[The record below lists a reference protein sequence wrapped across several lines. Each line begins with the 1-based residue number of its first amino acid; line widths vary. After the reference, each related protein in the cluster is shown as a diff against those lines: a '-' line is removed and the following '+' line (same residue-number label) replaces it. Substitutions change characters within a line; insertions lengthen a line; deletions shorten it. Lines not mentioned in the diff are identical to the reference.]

1 MSGYFG
7 CENSRV
13 QLPALLH
20 LVRLGFTYIPH
31 ITLKKAGIFFDP
43 KTNILTGIFKNQ
55 FLRLNPTADEK
66 KADQVLHDITA
77 ELDNDDLGEKFYS
90 RLISTSSEKL
100 IDFDTPQNN
109 AFHVTAEFS
118 CYEVK
123 DNAAENKYSELFRPD
138 ITLFVNGLPLAYVE
152 VKIPNNH
159 EGIVAERKREY
170 DVRLPNKKARRFNNI
185 SQLMI
190 FSNNMEYDN
199 MGGITPV
206 QGAFYCTGAYKA
218 PPFNCFREEN
228 PKHFDLEPY
237 IETYP
242 YKEVPE
248 ETERKLLEEFNVQ
261 VYKSSDEYK
270 KNKQV
275 TTPTNKILTSMCEP
289 SRLLYLLKY
298 GIAYV
303 HAEKKLD
310 DGTIILER
318 QKHIM
323 RYQQFFASMAVTKTL
338 DSGVKKGVIWH
349 TQGSGKTALSYYL
362 VNILTDY
369 YAKRNIVPKFYFIV
383 DRIDLKDQA
392 SKEFEIRG
400 LSVQSAE
407 SRAELMEQFNEQNS
421 LTGNSGKKEITVI
434 NIQRFDERKKEKI
447 DLPDYNTNLQRIFII
462 DEAHRSYDPRGSFL
476 ANLLDSDRKAVRI
489 ALTGTP
495 LIGEELKTTD
505 IFGNYIHTYYYD
517 KSILD
522 GYTLKILR
530 EEIETSYKNKLKA
543 IYEDLE
549 KIELPKNQKTKE
561 IIDIKS
567 HPRYVKELLR
577 YIISDLKK
585 FRNLY
590 YGEDGEYTGAMIIC
604 DSSEQARALYKYFM
618 EIQLELNES
627 DREKS
632 AMKPALILYDSDDKE
647 TQRDYIDTFKSGTD
661 IDVLIV
667 FNMLLTGFDAPR
679 LKRLYLGRKLKDH
692 GLLQAITRVNR
703 TYKKHTYGY
712 IVDFADIKANFDQT
726 NANYL
731 RELNAFDNPKGAP
744 EELPTSTATAIFEEP
759 EKIIEMI
766 EDAEDKLFDYTT
778 ENVETFVEQL
788 NRIEEKQPLLELR
801 AALTTI
807 RNLANQVRSF
817 GEEAVKDKKVLDYI
831 SALDLSRVPQLLTEV
846 NRRIDLINFKAIQ
859 NPSAETLE
867 MIADVLDGIEFH
879 FAKVGTEELVIKANC
894 ETLKEKIQR
903 TAQHLSDYFDQED
916 EDFISLKDLFM
927 KALSKTDF
935 VEYDY
940 AKLTQQNKDFDEILE
955 RLEALK
961 KKTENLF
968 EKYKGDA
975 KFVRVHKRI
984 HEENKRRSAAIPK
997 ASEQNW
1003 ILSDKDL
1010 TIYRALL
1017 ALKNTIDLQV
1027 YNQEAILKSDPFFE
1041 KTVMSLVGKGLAELD
1056 ITSPRADREFIKN
1069 KIVSQYLNQYHA
1081 TYGTSTTSGNRGE

>member
-1 MSGYFG
+1 MSDKFG

-13 QLPALLH
+13 QLPAVLH
-20 LVRLGFTYIPH
+20 LVKLGYTYIPR
-31 ITLKKAGIFFDP
+31 ITLKQAGTFFDP
-43 KTNILTGIFKNQ
+43 KTNILTEIFKKQ
-55 FLRLNPTADEK
+55 FVKLNPQSDER
-66 KADQVLHDITA
+66 KAGQVLRDISN
-77 ELDNDDLGEKFYS
+77 ELDSDDLGEKFYH
-90 RLISTSSEKL
+90 RLASVSSEKL
-100 IDFDTPQNN
+100 IDFDNPENN
-109 AFHVTAEFS
+109 TFHVTAEFP
-118 CYEVK
+118 CYDVK
-123 DNAAENKYSELFRPD
+123 DDSAENKYTELFRPD
-138 ITLFVNGLPLAYVE
+138 ITLFINGLPLTYIE
-152 VKIPNNH
+152 VKIPNNK

-170 DVRLPNKKARRFNNI
+170 NLRLPNKKARRFNNI
-185 SQLMI
+185 TQLMI

-206 QGAFYCTGAYKA
+206 QGAFYCTGGYKA

-228 PKHFDLEPY
+228 PQHLEVEPY
-237 IETYP
+237 IQNYP

-248 ETERKLLEEFNVQ
+248 EVEKALLEEFNVQ

-270 KNKQV
+270 KNKRI

-289 SRLLYLLKY
+289 SRLLYILKY

-303 HAEKKLD
+303 HAQKKLD
-310 DGTIILER
+310 DGSVTVEL

-323 RYQQFFASMAVTKTL
+323 RYQQLFASLAVTKTL
-338 DSGVKKGVIWH
+338 DNGIKKGVIWH

-369 YAKRNIVPKFYFIV
+369 YAKKNIVPKFFFIV
-383 DRIDLKDQA
+383 DRIDLKKQA
-392 SKEFEIRG
+392 ATEFEIRG
-400 LSVQSAE
+400 LSVKSAE
-407 SRAELMEQFNEQNS
+407 TREELMKQFDERNS
-421 LTGNSGKKEITVI
+421 LSGNSGKKEITVI

-462 DEAHRSYDPRGSFL
+462 DEAHRSYNPKGSFL
-476 ANLLDSDRKAVRI
+476 ANLLDADRNAVRI

-495 LIGEELKTTD
+495 LIGDELKTTD

-530 EEIETSYKNKLKA
+530 EEIETSYKNRLKE

-549 KIELPKNQKTKE
+549 KIELPKNQKTRE

-590 YGEDGEYTGAMIIC
+590 HEDDGMIIC
-604 DSSEQARALYKYFM
+604 DSSEQARALYEHFM
-618 EIQLELNES
+618 EILIELNEK
-627 DREKS
+627 DKEKS
-632 AMKPALILYDSDDKE
+632 SMKPALILYDSDDKDV
-647 TQRDYIDTFKSGTD
+647 QQDYIDTFKSGTD

-703 TYKKHTYGY
+703 TYRKHTYGY
-712 IVDFADIKANFDQT
+712 IVDFADIKENFEQT
-726 NANYL
+726 NENYL
-731 RELNAFDNPKGAP
+731 RELNKFNNPKNAP
-744 EELPTSTATAIFEEP
+744 DKQIPETFSAIFEEP
-759 EKIIEMI
+759 QKIVEQIDDAYEKM
-766 EDAEDKLFDYTT
+766 FSYNT
-778 ENVETFVEQL
+778 ENVESFVEQI

-801 AALTTI
+801 NSLTTI
-807 RNLANQVRSF
+807 RNLANVVRSF
-817 GEEAVKDKKVLDYI
+817 GSEKITDEKVFEYV
-831 SALDLSRVPQLLTEV
+831 SSLDLSRIPQLLTEV

-859 NPSAETLE
+859 NPSAETLN
-867 MIADVLDGIEFH
+867 MIADILDGIEFH
-879 FAKVGTEELVIKANC
+879 FSKVGTEELVIKANC
-894 ETLKEKIQR
+894 ETIKDKIRR
-903 TAQHLSDYFDQED
+903 TASSLSSYFDQED
-916 EDFISLKDLFM
+916 PEYITLKDLFM
-927 KALSKTDF
+927 HALAKTDF

-940 AKLTQQNKDFDEILE
+940 AKFTQQNKDFDDILE
-955 RLEALK
+955 RLSQLK

-984 HEENKRRSAAIPK
+984 HEENTRRASVSPNASA
-997 ASEQNW
+997 QNW
-1003 ILSDKDL
+1003 ILDDKDL
-1010 TIYRALL
+1010 TIYRTLMS
-1017 ALKNTIDLQV
+1017 LKNTIDMQV
-1027 YNQEAILKSDPFFE
+1027 YNQEAILKSDPYFE
-1041 KTVMSLVGKGLAELD
+1041 KTVMSLVGNGMAELN
-1056 ITSPRADREFIKN
+1056 IQSPRADREFIKD
-1069 KIVSQYLNQYHA
+1069 KIVAQYLNQYHA
-1081 TYGTSTTSGNRGE
+1081 AYGV

>member
-1 MSGYFG
+1 MSDKFG

-13 QLPALLH
+13 QLPAVLH
-20 LVRLGFTYIPH
+20 LVKLGYTYIPR
-31 ITLKKAGIFFDP
+31 ITLKQAGTFFDP
-43 KTNILTGIFKNQ
+43 KTNILTEIFKKQ
-55 FLRLNPTADEK
+55 FVKLNPQSDER
-66 KADQVLHDITA
+66 KAGQVLRDISN
-77 ELDNDDLGEKFYS
+77 ELDSDDLGEKFYH
-90 RLISTSSEKL
+90 RLASVSSEKL
-100 IDFDTPQNN
+100 IDFDNPENN
-109 AFHVTAEFS
+109 TFHVTAEFS
-118 CYEVK
+118 CYDVK
-123 DNAAENKYSELFRPD
+123 DDSAENKYTELFRPD
-138 ITLFVNGLPLAYVE
+138 ITLFINGLPLTYIE
-152 VKIPNNH
+152 VKIPNNK

-170 DVRLPNKKARRFNNI
+170 NLRLPNKKARRFNNI
-185 SQLMI
+185 TQLMI

-206 QGAFYCTGAYKA
+206 QGAFYCTGGYKA

-228 PKHFDLEPY
+228 PHHLEVEPY
-237 IETYP
+237 IQNYP

-248 ETERKLLEEFNVQ
+248 EVEKALLEEFNVQ

-270 KNKQV
+270 KNKRI

-289 SRLLYLLKY
+289 SRLLYILKY

-303 HAEKKLD
+303 HAQKKLD
-310 DGTIILER
+310 DGSVTVEL

-323 RYQQFFASMAVTKTL
+323 RYQQLFASFAVTKTL
-338 DSGVKKGVIWH
+338 DNGIKKGVIWH

-369 YAKRNIVPKFYFIV
+369 YAKQNIVPKFYFVV
-383 DRIDLKDQA
+383 DRIDLKKQA
-392 SKEFEIRG
+392 AEEFKIRG

-407 SRAELMEQFNEQNS
+407 TREELMKQFDEQNS
-421 LTGNSGKKEITVI
+421 LSGNSGKKEITVI

-462 DEAHRSYDPRGSFL
+462 DEAHRSYDPKGSFL
-476 ANLLDSDRKAVRI
+476 ANLLDADRNAVRI

-495 LIGEELKTTD
+495 LIGDELKTTD

-530 EEIETSYKNKLKA
+530 EEIETSYKNRLKE

-549 KIELPKNQKTKE
+549 KIELPKNQKTRE

-590 YGEDGEYTGAMIIC
+590 HEDDGEQAGGMIIC
-604 DSSEQARALYKYFM
+604 DSSEQARALYEHFM
-618 EIQLELNES
+618 EIQIELNEK
-627 DREKS
+627 DKEKS
-632 AMKPALILYDSDDKE
+632 SMKPALILYDSDDKDV
-647 TQRDYIDTFKSGTD
+647 QQDYIDTFKSGTD

-703 TYKKHTYGY
+703 TYRKHTYGY
-712 IVDFADIKANFDQT
+712 IVDFADIKENFEQT
-726 NANYL
+726 NENYL
-731 RELNAFDNPKGAP
+731 RELNKFNNPKNAP
-744 EELPTSTATAIFEEP
+744 DKQIPETFSAIFEEP
-759 EKIIEMI
+759 QKIVEQIDDAYEKM
-766 EDAEDKLFDYTT
+766 FSYNT
-778 ENVETFVEQL
+778 ENVESFVEQI

-801 AALTTI
+801 NSLTTI
-807 RNLANQVRSF
+807 RNLANVVRSF
-817 GEEAVKDKKVLDYI
+817 GSEKITDEKVLEYV
-831 SALDLSRVPQLLTEV
+831 SSLDLSRIPQLLTEV

-859 NPSAETLE
+859 NPSAETLD
-867 MIADVLDGIEFH
+867 MIADILDGIEFH
-879 FAKVGTEELVIKANC
+879 FSKVGTEELVIKANC
-894 ETLKEKIQR
+894 ETIKDKIRR
-903 TAQHLSDYFDQED
+903 TASSLSSYFDQED
-916 EDFISLKDLFM
+916 PEYITLKDLFM
-927 KALSKTDF
+927 HALAKTDF

-940 AKLTQQNKDFDEILE
+940 AKFTQQNKDFDDILE
-955 RLEALK
+955 RLSQLK

-984 HEENKRRSAAIPK
+984 HEENKRRTSASPN
-997 ASEQNW
+997 ASAQNW
-1003 ILSDKDL
+1003 ILDDKDL
-1010 TIYRALL
+1010 TIYRTLMS
-1017 ALKNTIDLQV
+1017 LKNTIDMQV
-1027 YNQEAILKSDPFFE
+1027 YNQEAILKSDPYFE
-1041 KTVMSLVGKGLAELD
+1041 KTVMSLVGNGMAELN
-1056 ITSPRADREFIKN
+1056 IQSPRADREFIKD
-1069 KIVSQYLNQYHA
+1069 KIVAQYLNQYHA
-1081 TYGTSTTSGNRGE
+1081 AYGRN

>member
-1 MSGYFG
+1 MSKDFG

-13 QLPALLH
+13 QLPAVLH
-20 LVRLGFTYIPH
+20 LVKLGYTYIPR
-31 ITLKKAGIFFDP
+31 ITLKQAGTFFDP
-43 KTNILTGIFKNQ
+43 KTNILTQIFKEQ
-55 FLRLNPTADEK
+55 FLKLNSQADEK
-66 KADQVLHDITA
+66 KAEQVLHDITN
-77 ELDNDDLGEKFYS
+77 ELDSDDLGEKFFR
-90 RLISTSSEKL
+90 RLISASSEKL
-100 IDFDTPQNN
+100 IDFENLKNN
-109 AFHVTAEFS
+109 TFHVTTEFS
-118 CYEVK
+118 CYDVR
-123 DNAAENKYSELFRPD
+123 DDATENKYTELFRPD
-138 ITLFVNGLPLAYVE
+138 ITLFINGIPVTYIE
-152 VKIPNNH
+152 VKIPNNK

-170 DVRLPNKKARRFNNI
+170 NARLPNKKATRFNNI
-185 SQLMI
+185 TQLMI

-199 MGGITPV
+199 MGGIIPV
-206 QGAFYCTGAYKA
+206 QGAFYCTGSYKA

-228 PKHFDLEPY
+228 PQHLAVEPY

-242 YKEVPE
+242 YKDVPE
-248 ETERKLLEEFNVQ
+248 DIEKALLEEFNVQ
-261 VYKSSDEYK
+261 VYKSSVEYQTNK
-270 KNKQV
+270 KV

-289 SRLLYLLKY
+289 SRLMYILKY

-310 DGTIILER
+310 DGSIVYET

-323 RYQQFFASMAVTKTL
+323 RYQQFFASKAVIKTL
-338 DSGVKKGVIWH
+338 EDGTKKGVIWH

-369 YAKRNIVPKFYFIV
+369 YAKLNIVSKFYFIV
-383 DRIDLKDQA
+383 DRIDLKNQA

-400 LSVQSAE
+400 LSVQSAD
-407 SRAELMEQFNEQNS
+407 SRSELMEQFNEQNS
-421 LTGNSGKKEITVI
+421 LSGNSGKKEITVI

-462 DEAHRSYDPRGSFL
+462 DEAHRSYDPKGSFL
-476 ANLLDSDRKAVRI
+476 ANLLDSDRNAVRI

-549 KIELPKNQKTKE
+549 KIELPKNQKTND

-590 YGEDGEYTGAMIIC
+590 PSLDGEQVGGMVIC
-604 DSSEQARALYKYFM
+604 DSSEQARALYQYFM
-618 EIQLELNES
+618 EIQMELNET
-627 DREKS
+627 DKEKS

-661 IDVLIV
+661 VDVLIV
-667 FNMLLTGFDAPR
+667 YNMLLTGFDAPR

-703 TYKKHTYGY
+703 TYKTHNYGY
-712 IVDFADIKANFDQT
+712 IIDFADIKENFDQT

-731 RELNAFDNPKGAP
+731 KELNKFNNPEGTP
-744 EELPTSTATAIFEEP
+744 DTQVPDTITAIFEEP
-759 EKIIEMI
+759 KKIIDMI
-766 EDAEDKLFDYTT
+766 EDAQDKMFDYTT
-778 ENVETFVEQL
+778 ENIETFVEQI
-788 NRIEEKQPLLELR
+788 NGIEEKQPLLELR
-801 AALTTI
+801 NALTTI
-807 RNLANQVRSF
+807 RNLANVVRSF
-817 GEEAVKDKKVLDYI
+817 GAEKIQDEKVLNYVQNLDI
-831 SALDLSRVPQLLTEV
+831 SKVPQLLTEV

-859 NPSAETLE
+859 NPSAETLD

-879 FAKVGTEELVIKANC
+879 FSKIGTEELVIKANC
-894 ETLKEKIQR
+894 ETIKDKAKQTSR
-903 TAQHLSDYFDQED
+903 KLSDYFDQED
-916 EDFISLKDLFM
+916 PEFINLKELFM
-927 KALSKTDF
+927 KALGNTNF
-935 VEYDY
+935 VEYDN
-940 AKLTQQNKDFDEILE
+940 AKFDEQKKSFDDILDK
-955 RLEALK
+955 LEQLK

-984 HEENKRRSAAIPK
+984 HEENKHRTATIPN

-1003 ILSDKDL
+1003 ILDDKDI
-1010 TIYRALL
+1010 TIYKTLMS
-1017 ALKNTIDLQV
+1017 LKNTIDLQV

-1041 KTVMSLVGKGLAELD
+1041 KTVMSLVGTGMNELN
-1056 ITSPRADREFIKN
+1056 IVSPRADREFIKN
-1069 KIVSQYLNQYHA
+1069 KIVAQYLNQYHN
-1081 TYGTSTTSGNRGE
+1081 TYGV

>member
-1 MSGYFG
+1 MSNDFG

-13 QLPALLH
+13 QLPAVLH
-20 LVRLGFTYIPH
+20 LVRLGYTYIPR
-31 ITLKKAGIFFDP
+31 ITLKQAGTFFDP
-43 KTNILTGIFKNQ
+43 KTNILAEIFKKQ
-55 FLRLNPTADEK
+55 FLKLNPQADER
-66 KADQVLHDITA
+66 KAEQVLHDITN
-77 ELDNDDLGEKFYS
+77 ELDSDDLGEKFYH
-90 RLISTSSEKL
+90 RLVSVSSEKL
-100 IDFDTPQNN
+100 IDFDNIKNN
-109 AFHVTAEFS
+109 TFHVTAEFS
-118 CYEVK
+118 CYDVK
-123 DNAAENKYSELFRPD
+123 DDASANKYTELFRPD
-138 ITLFVNGLPLAYVE
+138 ITLFINGLPLTYVE
-152 VKIPNNH
+152 VKIPNNK

-170 DVRLPNKKARRFNNI
+170 NARLPNKKAKKFNNI
-185 SQLMI
+185 TQLMI

-206 QGAFYCTGAYKA
+206 QGAFYCTGSYKA

-228 PKHFDLEPY
+228 PQHFEVEPY

-242 YKEVPE
+242 YKDVPDEVE
-248 ETERKLLEEFNVQ
+248 KALLDEFNVQ

-270 KNKQV
+270 KNKRV

-310 DGTIILER
+310 DGSIIIEL

-338 DSGVKKGVIWH
+338 DEGIKKGVIWH

-369 YAKRNIVPKFYFIV
+369 YAKLNIVAKFYFIV
-383 DRIDLKDQA
+383 DRIDLKNQA
-392 SKEFEIRG
+392 AKEFEIRG
-400 LSVQSAE
+400 LSVQSAD
-407 SRAELMEQFNEQNS
+407 SRAELMEEFNNQNS
-421 LTGNSGKKEITVI
+421 LSGTSGKKEITVI
-434 NIQRFDERKKEKI
+434 NIQRFDEKKKEKI

-462 DEAHRSYDPRGSFL
+462 DEAHRSYDPKGSFL
-476 ANLLDSDRKAVRI
+476 ANLLDSDRNAVRI

-495 LIGEELKTTD
+495 LIGDELKTTD

-517 KSILD
+517 KSIQD

-549 KIELPKNQKTKE
+549 KIELPKNQKTNE

-590 YGEDGEYTGAMIIC
+590 PEPDGEQVGGMVIC
-604 DSSEQARALYKYFM
+604 DSSEQARALYQYFM
-618 EIQLELNES
+618 EIQMELNEKDS
-627 DREKS
+627 DKS
-632 AMKPALILYDSDDKE
+632 AMKPALILYDSDDKD

-667 FNMLLTGFDAPR
+667 YNMLLTGFDAPR

-692 GLLQAITRVNR
+692 SLLQAITRVNR

-731 RELNAFDNPKGAP
+731 KELNKFNNPKGTP
-744 EELPTSTATAIFEEP
+744 DNQVPDTVTAIFEDP

-766 EDAEDKLFDYTT
+766 DDAQDKLFEYTT
-778 ENVETFVEQL
+778 ENVESFVEQL
-788 NRIEEKQPLLELR
+788 NGIEDKKPLLELR
-801 AALTTI
+801 NSLTTI
-807 RNLANQVRSF
+807 RNLANVVRSF
-817 GEEAVKDKKVLDYI
+817 GKEKIKNEKVLNYVKN
-831 SALDLSRVPQLLTEV
+831 LDLTKVPQLLTEV

-859 NPSAETLE
+859 NPSAETLD

-879 FAKVGTEELVIKANC
+879 FSKVGTEELVIKANC
-894 ETLKEKIQR
+894 ESLKDKIR
-903 TAQHLSDYFDQED
+903 KTANHLADYFDQED
-916 EDFISLKDLFM
+916 PEYITLKDLFM
-927 KALSKTDF
+927 QALSKTDF

-940 AKLTQQNKDFDEILE
+940 AKLNQETKDFDDILN
-955 RLEALK
+955 RLEKLK
-961 KKTENLF
+961 KKSENLF

-975 KFVRVHKRI
+975 KFVRIHKRI
-984 HEENKRRSAAIPK
+984 HEENKRRTATVPD

-1003 ILSDKDL
+1003 ILDDKDL
-1010 TIYRALL
+1010 TIYRTLMS
-1017 ALKNTIDLQV
+1017 LKNTIDLQV
-1027 YNQEAILKSDPFFE
+1027 YNQEAILKSDPFFD
-1041 KTVMSLVGKGLAELD
+1041 KTVMSLVGKGMTDLN
-1056 ITSPRADREFIKN
+1056 ITSPRTDREFIKE
-1069 KIVSQYLNQYHA
+1069 KIVAQYLNQYHA
-1081 TYGTSTTSGNRGE
+1081 TYGAF

>member
-1 MSGYFG
+1 MSEQFG

-13 QLPALLH
+13 QLPAVLH
-20 LVRLGFTYIPH
+20 LVKLGYTYIPR
-31 ITLKKAGIFFDP
+31 INLKQAGTFFDP
-43 KTNILTGIFKNQ
+43 KTNILTEIFKEQ
-55 FLRLNPTADEK
+55 FLHLNPQADENK
-66 KADQVLHDITA
+66 FKQVLHDITN
-77 ELDNDDLGEKFYS
+77 ELDSEDLGEKFFS
-90 RLISTSSEKL
+90 RLISVSSEKL
-100 IDFDTPQNN
+100 IDFENIRNN
-109 AFHVTAEFS
+109 TFHVTAEFS
-118 CYEVK
+118 CYDIK
-123 DNAAENKYSELFRPD
+123 DGASENKYTELFRPD

-152 VKIPNNH
+152 VKIPNNK

-170 DVRLPNKKARRFNNI
+170 NVRLPNKKARRFNNI
-185 SQLMI
+185 TQLMI
-190 FSNNMEYDN
+190 FSNNMPYDN

-206 QGAFYCTGAYKA
+206 QGAFYCTGSYKA

-228 PKHFDLEPY
+228 PQHLEVEPY

-242 YKEVPE
+242 YKEVPADVE
-248 ETERKLLEEFNVQ
+248 KALLEEFNVQ

-270 KNKQV
+270 KNKRV

-310 DGTIILER
+310 DGSIIYET

-323 RYQQFFASMAVTKTL
+323 RYQQLFASFAVTKTL
-338 DSGVKKGVIWH
+338 DAGIKKGVIWH

-369 YAKRNIVPKFYFIV
+369 YARLNIVAKFYFVV

-400 LSVQSAE
+400 LSVQSAD
-407 SRAELMEQFNEQNS
+407 SRAELMKEFNNQNS
-421 LTGNSGKKEITVI
+421 LSGNSGKNEITVI
-434 NIQRFDERKKEKI
+434 NIQRFDERKKEKL

-462 DEAHRSYDPRGSFL
+462 DEAHRSYNPKGSFL
-476 ANLLDSDRKAVRI
+476 ANLLDSDRNAVRI

-495 LIGEELKTTD
+495 LIGDELKTTD

-549 KIELPKNQKTKE
+549 KIELPKNQKTNE
-561 IIDIKS
+561 LIDIKS

-590 YGEDGEYTGAMIIC
+590 TEPDGEQVGGMIIC
-604 DSSEQARALYKYFM
+604 DSSEQAKALYQYFM
-618 EIQLELNES
+618 EIQIELNEN
-627 DREKS
+627 DKEKS
-632 AMKPALILYDSDDKE
+632 SMKPALILYDSDDKE

-679 LKRLYLGRKLKDH
+679 LKRMYLGRKLKDH
-692 GLLQAITRVNR
+692 VLLQAITRVNR

-712 IVDFADIKANFDQT
+712 IVDFADIKENFDQT

-731 RELNAFDNPKGAP
+731 RELNKFNNPKGTP
-744 EELPTSTATAIFEEP
+744 DKKVPNTMEAIFENP
-759 EKIIEMI
+759 KKIIEMI
-766 EDAEDKLFDYTT
+766 DEAQNNLFNYTT

-788 NRIEEKQPLLELR
+788 NEIEEKQPLLELR
-801 AALTTI
+801 NSLTTI
-807 RNLANQVRSF
+807 RNLANVVRSF
-817 GEEAVKDKKVLDYI
+817 GKENIKDEKVLSYVQN
-831 SALDLSRVPQLLTEV
+831 LDLSKVPQLLTEV

-859 NPSAETLE
+859 NPSAETLD

-879 FAKVGTEELVIKANC
+879 FSKVGTEELVIKANC
-894 ETLKEKIQR
+894 ETIKDKIR
-903 TAQHLSDYFDQED
+903 KTAQNLSSYFDQED
-916 EDFISLKDLFM
+916 PEFITLKELFM
-927 KALSKTDF
+927 QALSKTDF

-940 AKLTQQNKDFDEILE
+940 AKFNQQTKNFDDILNKLE
-955 RLEALK
+955 QLK

-984 HEENKRRSAAIPK
+984 HEENKHRTATIPN
-997 ASEQNW
+997 ATEQNW
-1003 ILSDKDL
+1003 ILNDKDL
-1010 TIYRALL
+1010 TIYKTLMS
-1017 ALKNTIDLQV
+1017 LKNTIDLQV
-1027 YNQEAILKSDPFFE
+1027 YNQEAILKSDPYFE
-1041 KTVMSLVGKGLAELD
+1041 KTVMSLVGNSMTELN
-1056 ITSPRADREFIKN
+1056 IQSPRADREFIKN
-1069 KIVSQYLNQYHA
+1069 KIVAQYLNQYHA
-1081 TYGTSTTSGNRGE
+1081 TYGEI